1 MTKENILIEK
11 SRNFAVRIINLC
23 KYLDKSKCEKVVPKQ
38 LLRSGTSI
46 GANVHEAKYAQ
57 SDADFVNKLSIALK
71 EASETEYWL
80 DIMFETKYLTE
91 EEYNSISYDCKELCK
106 LLISIIVSCKNKK
119 SNQCE

>member
-1 MTKENILIEK
+1 MVKENILIEK

-23 KYLDKSKCEKVVPKQ
+23 KYLDKSKREKVVPKQ

-57 SDADFVNKLSIALK
+57 SDADFINKLSIALK